1 MKEAVEFNLPLDK
14 VVPDEHWELVEEFV
28 ITPELNRRFIDC
40 LEDHL
45 PWYTDDS
52 PYKGPI
58 AEPGAL
64 HEMAFMAM
72 MRKFPVAPPAGKQSV
87 HAKQESQFYYPA
99 RVGAKV
105 KIEVRL
111 TEKYVKRGKD
121 YILHEARL
129 TDEDGRILLI
139 SRHFRMIGEK
149 G

>member
-1 MKEAVEFNLPLDK
+1 MKEAIEFNLPVDK
-14 VVPDEHWELVEEFV
+14 VVPDEHWELVEELV
-28 ITPELNRRFIDC
+28 ITRELNQRFMDC
-40 LEDHL
+40 LEDHF

-52 PYKGPI
+52 PYNGPI
-58 AEPGAL
+58 ANPGLL

-72 MRKFPVAPPAGKQSV
+72 LRRFPVAPPEGKQSV

-111 TEKYVKRGKD
+111 TDKYVKRGKD
-121 YILHEARL
+121 YVIHEARF
-129 TDEDGRILLI
+129 TDEQGRILLI
-139 SRHFRMIGEK
+139 SRHFRMIGER